1 MTPATEVIGSGEAAA
16 AESLRR
22 ECSREKR
29 FSENQIVSLHAFY
42 TSGSE
47 PIPEA
52 CQQVRRSD

>member
-1 MTPATEVIGSGEAAA
+1 MTPAIEVIGSGEAAA
-16 AESLRR
+16 AESDAPRALA
-22 ECSREKR
+22 EKR

>member
-1 MTPATEVIGSGEAAA
+1 MTPAIEDIGSGEAAA
-16 AESLRR
+16 AGR
-22 ECSREKR
+22 ERSREKR

>member
-1 MTPATEVIGSGEAAA
+1 MTPAIEVIGSGEAGRLNL
-16 AESLRR
+16 LRR
-22 ECSREKR
+22 ERSREKR